1 MSAHRGRKGSNL
13 PALLSGLLVGL
24 LGSLSD
30 DVFGATGF
38 VEVLQVVLWAVSAV
52 LLLGAVMG
60 MLRRDPRPGGP
71 APA

>member
-1 MSAHRGRKGSNL
+1 M

-24 LGSLSD
+24 LASLSD
-30 DVFGATGF
+30 DLFGSTGF
-38 VEVLQVVLWAVSAV
+38 VGVLQVILWAVSAV
-52 LLLGAVMG
+52 LLLGAFSG

>member
-1 MSAHRGRKGSNL
+1 MSAHRGQKGSNL

-30 DVFGATGF
+30 DLFGATGF
-38 VEVLQVVLWAVSAV
+38 IGVLQVILWAVSAV
-52 LLLGAVMG
+52 LLVGALLG
-60 MLRRDPRPGGP
+60 MLRHAPRPGGP

>member
-1 MSAHRGRKGSNL
+1 MSAHHGRKGSNV

-30 DVFGATGF
+30 DLFGATGF
-38 VEVLQVVLWAVSAV
+38 IEVLQIVLWAVSAV

-60 MLRRDPRPGGP
+60 MLRRDPRPGGT

>member
-30 DVFGATGF
+30 DLFGSTGF
-38 VEVLQVVLWAVSAV
+38 VGVLQIVLWVVSAV
-52 LLLGAVMG
+52 LLLGAVLG
-60 MLRRDPRPGGP
+60 MLRSDPRPGGV